1 MIVALVVLLWPKGGT
16 PSSGG
21 ASVKEEIVEILPPAG
36 RQNDTNQQQTVQ
48 TQSQQQSQP
57 AKPIKEEPAAPT
69 TTPLYVTTTPSGA
82 AVYADGRKVGTTPI
96 EDKEVAHGS
105 HKVKLSKDGYEDK
118 TLTRTFGDKP
128 VVINETLAEKP
139 KPQPQQ
145 SSASSVTT
153 SGNKK
158 TYTVNGVSFTM
169 VRVAS
174 GTFTMDASSSDS
186 DAESDEKPAHQVTLS
201 SYSIGETEVTQ
212 ALWQAV
218 MGSNPSRFTGDLQRP
233 VEKVSWNDCQEFI
246 RKLNAMTGETFRLPT
261 EAEWEYAARGG
272 SHSRGYKYSGSDN
285 LGTVAW
291 YYNNSSS
298 TTHPVKGKQS
308 NELGIY
314 DMSGNVYEWCAD
326 RYDSSYYSSSP
337 SSNPK
342 GPSAGFNQVIRGG
355 SWLNYTRGCRVS
367 YRFNYTPSITNH
379 NLGLRLVSQ

>member
-169 VRVAS
+169 VRVAG
-174 GTFTMDASSSDS
+174 GTFTMGDS
-186 DAESDEKPAHQVTLS
+186 DTGSDAKPAHQVTLS

-218 MGSNPSRFTGDLQRP
+218 MGSNPSYFTGNLQRP
-233 VEKVSWNDCQEFI
+233 VETVSWNECQAFI
-246 RKLNAMTGETFRLPT
+246 RKLNSLTGATFRLPT

-272 SHSRGYKYSGSDN
+272 SQSIGYKFSGSDN
-285 LGTVAW
+285 FGTVAW
-291 YYNNSSS
+291 YDGNSSS
-298 TTHPVKGKQS
+298 TTHPVKGKQP
-308 NELGIY
+308 NELGLY

-326 RYDSSYYSSSP
+326 WYDSSYYSSSP

-342 GPSAGFNQVIRGG
+342 GPSAGPGFYRVIRGG
-355 SWLNYTRGCRVS
+355 SWWHHALNCRVA
-367 YRFNYTPSITNH
+367 YRGGSTPSDACYY
-379 NLGLRLVSQ
+379 LGLRLVSQ